1 MSLSSE
7 ELQRYS
13 RQLALTTIG
22 EQGQRHLKNAHV
34 GVIGVGGLGCFSAV
48 QLAAMGVG
56 SLTLVDQDVVD
67 ITNLHRQ
74 ILYETRHV
82 GYPKVEIAQKKLR
95 ALNPHL
101 HINALPITINEA
113 TASSVVKDVD
123 IIIDGLDRLQPRYAI
138 NKACNEHHIPY
149 IYAGALETYGNVSTI
164 LPGETACL
172 ACYLGTVTDEG
183 LPTCETAGVLTPI
196 LAIIASIQVSEAI
209 HLILG
214 QAPALLGKVLFID
227 VNSLSFTNLEIQ
239 RREDCPVCGTTTTP
253 NHQQTIDTKIVALC
267 GKDSFM
273 ASPHHPLEIDLTDA
287 IIALKNHYTVTLQSE
302 LGLALMTPTGV
313 SINLMKTGNALL
325 KGITT
330 EKDAQTIYTQ
340 LLNHLAP
347 LPKPQSKQLSVPDA

>member
-1 MSLSSE
+1 MSLSPE

-13 RQLALTTIG
+13 RQLALSTIG
-22 EQGQRHLKNAHV
+22 EQGQRQLKNARV

-67 ITNLHRQ
+67 LTNLHRQ
-74 ILYETRHV
+74 ILYDTSHV
-82 GYPKVEIAQKKLR
+82 GYPKVEIAQKKLH

-101 HINALPITINEA
+101 NIHALPITISEI
-113 TASSVVKDVD
+113 TASTVVKDVD
-123 IIIDGLDRLQPRYAI
+123 IVIDGLDRLQPRYAI

-149 IYAGALETYGNVSTI
+149 IYAGALETYGNVSTM

-172 ACYLGTVTDEG
+172 ECYLGTVNDEG

-214 QAPALLGKVLFID
+214 RSPALRGKVLFID

-239 RREDCPVCGTTTTP
+239 RREDCPVCGTATAYD
-253 NHQQTIDTKIVALC
+253 HQQTLDTKIISLC

-273 ASPHHPLEIDLTDA
+273 ASPHNPLEINLSNA
-287 IIALKNHYTVTLQSE
+287 INTLKNHYTITLQSE
-302 LGLALMTPTGV
+302 LGLALTTSAGV

-325 KGITT
+325 KGVSS
-330 EKDAQTIYTQ
+330 EKDAQTIYAQ
-340 LLNHLAP
+340 LLNYLTPIHQ
-347 LPKPQSKQLSVPDA
+347 PQSKQLSVSGE